1 MLNIRCYYDRGNIIV
16 NLVITLSLI
25 NSLDIIVVENYT
37 FIQNNNY
44 HKSRDYQLEEKNGS
58 ICFYFLIPGQL
69 SIKPYIPSTKPYL
82 IKSLYKTQ

>member
-1 MLNIRCYYDRGNIIV
+1 MLNIRGYYDRGNIIV

-44 HKSRDYQLEEKNGS
+44 HKSRDYQLEEKYGFKY
-58 ICFYFLIPGQL
+58 FYFHISGQL
-69 SIKPYIPSTKPYL
+69 YVRPY
-82 IKSLYKTQ
+82 